1 MSKID
6 VIRAWKDE
14 EYLASLS
21 DAERAMLPENPA
33 GYFELTDVELES
45 VAGAQAAQIN
55 GIVTLGCSYLFCTY
69 MWPVCTIP
77 SL

>member
-14 EYLASLS
+14 EYRSSLS
-21 DAERAMLPENPA
+21 EAQRAMLPENPA
-33 GYFELTDVELES
+33 GFLELTDEELES
-45 VAGAQAAQIN
+45 VGGANAEMMQ
-55 GIVTLGCSYLFCTY
+55 GIVTLGCSYLFCTF

>member
-21 DAERAMLPENPA
+21 EAERAMLPSSPV
-33 GYFELTDVELES
+33 GFMELSDPELEAIS
-45 VAGAQAAQIN
+45 GALASPLFPV
-55 GIVTLGCSYLFCTY
+55 VTMGCSYLFCTY
-69 MWPVCTIP
+69 MWPVCTIQ
-77 SL
+77 

>member
-14 EYLASLS
+14 DYRASLS
-21 DAERAMLPENPA
+21 EAQRAMLPENPA
-33 GYFELTDVELES
+33 GFLELTDEELES
-45 VAGAQAAQIN
+45 VAGATGEVMQ
-55 GIVTLGCSYLFCTY
+55 GVGTLGCSYLFCTF